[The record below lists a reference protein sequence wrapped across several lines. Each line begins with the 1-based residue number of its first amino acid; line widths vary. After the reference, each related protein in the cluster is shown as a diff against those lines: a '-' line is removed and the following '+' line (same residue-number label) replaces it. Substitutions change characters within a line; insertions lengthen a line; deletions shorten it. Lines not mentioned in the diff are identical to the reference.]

1 MTARPIVSAYNG
13 VVLYVVFHILR
24 LITNPE
30 CKLTPKIRKPAITNR
45 PKLVYWVARQGVH
58 CFTDVKL
65 GQVRVLHALLQDRG
79 TYRDEVLT
87 AGGCV
92 EALAQVIQLLRYWKA
107 VTEL

>member
-58 CFTDVKL
+58 CFTDVNL
-65 GQVRVLHALLQDRG
+65 VQVGVLHALLQDRR
-79 TYRDEVLT
+79 TCRDEVPT

-92 EALAQVIQLLRYWKA
+92 EALVKGIQLPRYSKD